1 MTQRIYLFNPDNDLA
16 LAHGGGHYIAPPFAQ
31 KMQNDLCAL
40 PTWYAEPGSMVL
52 VADEAMREWV
62 DSTSE
67 RLGFTIK
74 GITPDSLAKAN
85 DASFYPW
92 GWSGTIKKRLVKR
105 GVKAHLLPSDAA
117 MEQVRLLAHRRN
129 SIAMHHFIQERTSL
143 QLSPVP
149 VEYDD
154 FNELLDIAQ
163 YSSNKKFVCE
173 DMVNVGSFLKTI
185 IGDAEEKN
193 KGRLQLIAENTEPDD
208 FTIKT
213 NKIALCRVFSQLMD
227 NAIKFTKSGSVTL
240 GFHADKASKTL
251 QFTVTDTG
259 IGIPLAHQEKVFDRF
274 YKVDMFKQGFG
285 LGLPICRK
293 VSELL
298 GGTIVVDKD
307 YVGGARFILT
317 LPML

>member
-40 PTWYAEPGSMVL
+40 PMWYAEPGSMVL

-92 GWSGTIKKRLVKR
+92 GWSGTIKKRLIKR

-129 SIAMHHFIQERTSL
+129 SIAMHHFKKDCSPCRISSML
-143 QLSPVP
+143 LSKP
-149 VEYDD
+149 
-154 FNELLDIAQ
+154 N
-163 YSSNKKFVCE
+163 
-173 DMVNVGSFLKTI
+173 
-185 IGDAEEKN
+185 
-193 KGRLQLIAENTEPDD
+193 
-208 FTIKT
+208 
-213 NKIALCRVFSQLMD
+213 
-227 NAIKFTKSGSVTL
+227 
-240 GFHADKASKTL
+240 
-251 QFTVTDTG
+251 
-259 IGIPLAHQEKVFDRF
+259 
-274 YKVDMFKQGFG
+274 
-285 LGLPICRK
+285 
-293 VSELL
+293 
-298 GGTIVVDKD
+298 
-307 YVGGARFILT
+307 
-317 LPML
+317 